1 MLIAGTKENRRL
13 AGLVNARVSADA
25 RLVNAKAWAIWFAAV
40 GAMALMIGAGVYLAF
55 LGVARSRDASGAAD
69 RLADTLTR
77 ALERSKLRAEIDPA
91 STVRLDPAAQVAMA
105 PDAKVRVDTSPAIPR
120 PGRDQLRPDA
130 ASPSKRAVQTN
141 YTVFKMVRFGQGQVV
156 TGYTFA
162 PDGTA
167 PEHQYCYFADGI
179 DKQTYKTLHIAAE
192 GRYTPPPDP
201 VGGFDS
207 KAAAAECVWFDGRP
221 TQF

>member
-25 RLVNAKAWAIWFAAV
+25 RLINAKAWAIWF
-40 GAMALMIGAGVYLAF
+40 GALGLMALLIGAGVGLAF

-77 ALERSKLRAEIDPA
+77 ALERSKLRAEIDPG

-105 PDAKVRVDTSPAIPR
+105 PGSTVRVETAAMPR

-130 ASPSKRAVQTN
+130 APPSKQSVQTN
-141 YTVFKMVRFGQGQVV
+141 YTVFKMVRWGQGQVV

-162 PDGTA
+162 PDGKL
-167 PEHQYCYFADGI
+167 PEHQYCYYADGV
-179 DKQTYKTLHIAAE
+179 DKQTYNTLHIAAE
-192 GRYTPPPDP
+192 GRFTPPPDAAN
-201 VGGFDS
+201 GLDAR
-207 KAAAAECVWFDGRP
+207 AAAAECVWFDGRP